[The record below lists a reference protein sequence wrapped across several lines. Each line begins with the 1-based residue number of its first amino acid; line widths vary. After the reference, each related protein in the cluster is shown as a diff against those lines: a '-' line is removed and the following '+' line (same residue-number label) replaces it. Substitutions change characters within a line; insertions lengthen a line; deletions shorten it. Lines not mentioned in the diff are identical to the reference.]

1 MSTLY
6 TITESRDGGTV
17 TPTIKGSTTVL
28 VLTDGSRRT
37 SDGTVPVYL
46 LDKRATVETT
56 LASILDGS
64 SGIEDSVLSYST
76 WYTVEEGDDETDGHD
91 IAVPFVVLH

>member
-6 TITESRDGGTV
+6 IITETRNDGTE
-17 TPTIKGSTTVL
+17 TTTIKGSTAVL

-37 SDGTVPVYL
+37 SDGIVPVYL

-56 LASILDGS
+56 IDAIMDGT
-64 SGIEDSVLSYST
+64 SGIADDVLSYST

-91 IAVPFVVLH
+91 LAVPFVVMR